1 MRPKPSR
8 DATYLAR
15 CQHPFKLDE
24 VIDTLDGVDSSS
36 IVNALEPFIVNRK
49 GTRGL
54 TPKGERWLRETLGK
68 FLLWLPIPFTEVNTD
83 TIISFLSQYDDK
95 PWRKHSM
102 YRSLRTYWK
111 WVSMTYDLDNPFL
124 DKHGNRAIPA
134 PRLPSKIL
142 PTTSPDTV
150 AILIENCTTVRNKAI
165 VSLLAD
171 SGCRMTELVSISM
184 DNVFVEKGRI
194 SVWGKNRKEGWLV
207 FGPGTRRLLAQYIE
221 ESHPQESLF
230 GLNEHGLKSML
241 QRLEKQTGIK
251 CNAHTFRRGFATEL
265 RKQGLSEL
273 DIAELGRWSSTA
285 MVKRYSRAY
294 TFEDA
299 ASRYKAIV

>member
-1 MRPKPSR
+1 
-8 DATYLAR
+8 
-15 CQHPFKLDE
+15 
-24 VIDTLDGVDSSS
+24 
-36 IVNALEPFIVNRK
+36 
-49 GTRGL
+49 
-54 TPKGERWLRETLGK
+54 
-68 FLLWLPIPFTEVNTD
+68 
-83 TIISFLSQYDDK
+83 
-95 PWRKHSM
+95 
-102 YRSLRTYWK
+102 
-111 WVSMTYDLDNPFL
+111 
-124 DKHGNRAIPA
+124 
-134 PRLPSKIL
+134 
-142 PTTSPDTV
+142 
-150 AILIENCTTVRNKAI
+150 
-165 VSLLAD
+165 
-171 SGCRMTELVSISM
+171 M

-221 ESHPQESLF
+221 ENHPQESLF

-265 RKQGLSEL
+265 RKQGMSEL

-299 ASRYKAIV
+299 ASRYRAIV